1 MTSTRTEWRTVSMW
15 DWQVNVLKMSHL
27 RLYRKFK
34 RENLS
39 RCCNSY
45 PVCSSFAKLCSEL
58 VEKTL
63 DKSDAKLKPIT
74 IWSPAFPAFQV
85 SRVLIWALVG
95 ALLYFPEFWLAV
107 VSALIWFEKLNR
119 KPLYSSSSKTLNH
132 KPEISWVEKLSKRE
146 RDFNTYPPSKTKF
159 IYPKSSAGFLTR
171 LNLRQ
176 VCFCQWRIAAR
187 ARLLPILS

>member
-1 MTSTRTEWRTVSMW
+1 MRNCINVRLTGKRAENVSGNSRGKIYLGAVIAI
-15 DWQVNVLKMSHL
+15 QFVLVL
-27 RLYRKFK
+27 L
-34 RENLS
+34 N
-39 RCCNSY
+39 
-45 PVCSSFAKLCSEL
+45 FALTL

-176 VCFCQWRIAAR
+176 VCLCQWRIAAR

>member
-1 MTSTRTEWRTVSMW
+1 MRNCI
-15 DWQVNVLKMSHL
+15 NV
-27 RLYRKFK
+27 RLTGK
-34 RENLS
+34 RAENAYTGNS
-39 RCCNSY
+39 RGKIYLGAVIAIQFVLVLLN
-45 PVCSSFAKLCSEL
+45 FALTL

-132 KPEISWVEKLSKRE
+132 KPEISWVEKLSKEKEISTLTLPQKR
-146 RDFNTYPPSKTKF
+146 NLYIPSRRLVSWLVWTWGK
-159 IYPKSSAGFLTR
+159 YVSASG
-171 LNLRQ
+171 
-176 VCFCQWRIAAR
+176 A
-187 ARLLPILS
+187 

>member
-1 MTSTRTEWRTVSMW
+1 MTSTRTEWGTVSMW
-15 DWQVNVLKMSHL
+15 DWQVNVLKMSRS

-39 RCCNSY
+39 GCCNSY
-45 PVCSSFAKLCSEL
+45 PVCSSFAKLCSDFGRENSRQ
-58 VEKTL
+58 VKC
-63 DKSDAKLKPIT
+63 KT